1 MELVLKKLQLKEQ
14 SPVLVLNAPTMF
26 GDAIK
31 GRAAEVYTGIKGKY
45 DFIIAFAK
53 DLQEMKKFVKD
64 VTAAIEKDGYL
75 WICYPK
81 GSSKKYKSD
90 INRTKLLEVFGPFN
104 FEGVTQISIDDDW
117 STVRVRPVDEIR
129 TMKRT
134 WAMSEKGKERIR
146 DNKK

>member
-1 MELVLKKLQLKEQ
+1 V
-14 SPVLVLNAPTMF
+14 
-26 GDAIK
+26 D
-31 GRAAEVYTGIKGKY
+31 TGIKGKY